1 MATVFLVLIVP
12 VVGIGEYRRFSGIKD
27 LNFSFKEKEVQGSF
41 SPDIAFTWLP
51 GQNKI
56 VMDLPI
62 VIENP
67 LDMDVVF
74 SKIVF
79 DVSIWG
85 LGSGSGE
92 ISQRHVV
99 PAGGSRTLW
108 IRNFEVNAKDFEN
121 YVFTVAKGGNAGVD
135 IDVSIITY
143 YRFLN
148 TEVEGGHATMK
159 AVYPLE
165 RDVVRGI
172 IEKKLEPFGIG

>member
-1 MATVFLVLIVP
+1 M
-12 VVGIGEYRRFSGIKD
+12 GIREYHRFSGIKD
-27 LNFSFKEKEVQGSF
+27 LNFGFKETMVQGSL

-67 LDMDVVF
+67 GDMDIVF
-74 SKIVF
+74 SKIAF
-79 DVSIWG
+79 DVSVWG

-121 YVFTVAKGGNAGVD
+121 YVFTVAKGGNVVVD

-143 YRFLN
+143 YPFFD
-148 TEVEGGHATMK
+148 TDVEGGHATMK
-159 AVYPLE
+159 AVYSLE
-165 RDVVRGI
+165 RDIVEGI
-172 IEKKLEPFGIG
+172 IEKKLKPLGIG